1 MGAKTIYKT
10 TIPATGGL
18 AETIQHPP
26 CHRRPERGSGEVA
39 NLKENLHNKSYMQ
52 NSVAILLFSAS
63 WGIWWSFFQLWL
75 TKSEADGA

>member
-1 MGAKTIYKT
+1 M
-10 TIPATGGL
+10 
-18 AETIQHPP
+18 
-26 CHRRPERGSGEVA
+26 A